1 MIRELPPKIPQ
12 PEPRKIIKILP
23 AKVAPPPRKIV
34 VEKMPLIDEQTQ
46 PIVIERW
53 LAPKRQPRRVI
64 FQGVLNAEPVRAEPV
79 RNEII
84 QYEAPKVVV
93 SQEVKDGGVVRMD
106 PNEVRELFFFVN
118 NVNIF
123 CC

>member
-1 MIRELPPKIPQ
+1 
-12 PEPRKIIKILP
+12 
-23 AKVAPPPRKIV
+23 
-34 VEKMPLIDEQTQ
+34 MPLIDEQTQ

-53 LAPKRQPRRVI
+53 LAPKQQPRRVI

-84 QYEAPKVVV
+84 QYEAPKVIV

-106 PNEVRELFFFVN
+106 PNEVRKLFFFN
-118 NVNIF
+118 F
-123 CC
+123 LSK